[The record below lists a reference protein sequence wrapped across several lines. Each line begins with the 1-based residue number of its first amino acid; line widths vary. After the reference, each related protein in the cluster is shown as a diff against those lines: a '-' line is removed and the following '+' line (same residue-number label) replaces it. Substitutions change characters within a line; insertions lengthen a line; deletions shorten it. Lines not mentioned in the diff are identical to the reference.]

1 MKHKTNRRLAQTTLS
16 MRYDSQGQ
24 QINMQRVLGCVDKA
38 VWAAG

>member
-24 QINMQRVLGCVDKA
+24 QINMQQVLGCGDKA